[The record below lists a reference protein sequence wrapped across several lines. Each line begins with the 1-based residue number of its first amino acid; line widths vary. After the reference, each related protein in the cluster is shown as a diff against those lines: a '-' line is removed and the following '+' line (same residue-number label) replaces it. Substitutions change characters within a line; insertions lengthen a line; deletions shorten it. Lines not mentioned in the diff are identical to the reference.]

1 MSEDNLNISEVT
13 LKLEEFAQAIRMPS
27 GCFHTRWESAAFDY
41 GNHMALALRT
51 WVLTEQLGHAEEV
64 FRYRVPASWWD
75 HLLLDVPLLH
85 RLVFRTFG
93 YVPKHVTHEV
103 TLVADT
109 KARYPN
115 ANIAVPMLGEAVRF
129 TTTRLKRGEKNEQ

>member
-1 MSEDNLNISEVT
+1 MSEDTLNISEVT
-13 LKLEEFAQAIRMPS
+13 LKLEEFTQAIRMPP
-27 GCFHTRWESAAFDY
+27 GCHHTRWREVFDY
-41 GNHMALALRT
+41 GNQVALALST

-64 FRYRVPASWWD
+64 FHYRVPASWWD

-85 RLVFRTFG
+85 RLVSYVSG

-115 ANIAVPMLGEAVRF
+115 ASIAVPMLGEAVRY